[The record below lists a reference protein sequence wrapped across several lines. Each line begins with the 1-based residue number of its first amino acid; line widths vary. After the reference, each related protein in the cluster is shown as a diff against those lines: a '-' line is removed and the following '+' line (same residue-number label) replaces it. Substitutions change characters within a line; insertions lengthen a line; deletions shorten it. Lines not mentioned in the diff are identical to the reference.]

1 MSITALPVTAWA
13 ETPAESAVTGA
24 EIATDHVDENA
35 VDETTDAADQT
46 GQETI
51 ENSEEVEQ
59 VETAPAESEDTG
71 EDEKQAAGTE
81 QRLNYMYIDQPYLET
96 PNTQKV
102 VVSWGDGSEGIE
114 QMTATVQGP
123 VGEEVWTAAQETDD
137 IYLFERA
144 YTEQERGVYSVTE
157 LHVTIAGNVY
167 DYSLADLGIEALFG
181 VDEKYEGIEE
191 LQPGSEEEVS
201 ADIAAYNID
210 ESGNVTE
217 QSSIEEA
224 IVQAEQEIPAMMS
237 DDGVQTQSSNIVVA
251 LDPGHDSTHVGASAN
266 GVREEVLTLKIAQY
280 CKAELEEYAG
290 VSVYMT
296 RTTAGCP
303 HPGGSSAHDIDQR
316 VADAVAA
323 GASVYVSFHLNSS
336 TSSAAKGAEIIIPN
350 TNWKPQVGNDG
361 KKLATLIESELVGL
375 GLEKRKIYSK
385 DTTVNERYEDG
396 SLSDY
401 FTVQISAKEHGIP
414 GIIVEHAFVTNTSDV
429 NNFLNNE
436 AGLKKLG
443 VADATGI
450 AKYFGLSKGQWY
462 KDSTGWWYASGTSYL
477 KNQWAQISGSWYYF
491 DSNGYMETS
500 WQKISGKW
508 SYLGGTDDG
517 IMRIGWQK
525 IGTNWYYFNSS
536 GYMLTGWQKIGTKWY
551 YFGESDDGAMRIGWQ
566 KIGGDRYYFGEA
578 NDGAMKTGWQ
588 KIGESWY
595 YLGSSNGGY
604 LQTGWQKIGGAWYY
618 FSDKENGAMKTGWQK
633 VGSTWYYLGSADG
646 GYMQTGWRKLG
657 TNWYYF
663 GGTDDGAM
671 RTGFAK
677 VGGDWYYFGGTDD
690 GAMKNGWQKVGS
702 TWYYLGSAD
711 GGYMQTGWKKL
722 GTNWYYFGESNDG
735 AMRTGFAKVGGNW
748 YYFGGTDDGAMKNG
762 WQKVGSTWYYL
773 GSADGGYMQT
783 GWKKLG
789 TNWYYFGESN
799 DGAMRTGFAKVG
811 GDWYYFGGTDDG
823 AMKTGWQKIDGIW
836 YFFNDDGMYDSTKK
850 YDEIPGINDDKIN
863 GSAGT
868 NNSNTNSN
876 VVEGTYL
883 IEGDTEVT
891 VDQMV
896 AYFEASKKAYPEDVM
911 RKGGA
916 ATIRDFCQI
925 YYEEAVAEGIKA
937 EVAFVQAMK
946 ETGWLQFTGA
956 VKAEQYN
963 FAGMGAT
970 GNSVSGES
978 FKDVREG
985 VRAQIQ
991 HLKAYGSTK
1000 SLNQTCVD
1008 NRFKYVE
1015 RGSAIY
1021 VEWLSIP
1028 NNPKKKGW
1036 AAAKGY
1042 GVDIVKMI
1050 QKLKK
1055 M

>member
-13 ETPAESAVTGA
+13 ETPAESAVMGA
-24 EIATDHVDENA
+24 ETATDHVDENA
-35 VDETTDAADQT
+35 V
-46 GQETI
+46 
-51 ENSEEVEQ
+51 
-59 VETAPAESEDTG
+59 
-71 EDEKQAAGTE
+71 DEKQAAGTE

-123 VGEEVWTAAQETDD
+123 VGEEVWTAVQESDG

-191 LQPGSEEEVS
+191 LQPVSEEEVS

-296 RTTAGCP
+296 RTTADCP

-316 VADAVAA
+316 VADAAAA

-336 TSSAAKGAEIIIPN
+336 LSSAAKGAEIIIPN

-375 GLEKRKIYSK
+375 GLEERKIYSK
-385 DTTVNERYEDG
+385 NTTVNERYEDG

-462 KDSTGWWYASGTSYL
+462 KDYTGWWYASGTSYL

-491 DSNGYMETS
+491 DFNGYMETG

-517 IMRIGWQK
+517 IMRI
-525 IGTNWYYFNSS
+525 
-536 GYMLTGWQKIGTKWY
+536 GWQKIGTKWY

-633 VGSTWYYLGSADG
+633 VGSTWYYLGSAD
-646 GYMQTGWRKLG
+646 
-657 TNWYYF
+657 
-663 GGTDDGAM
+663 D
-671 RTGFAK
+671 
-677 VGGDWYYFGGTDD
+677 
-690 GAMKNGWQKVGS
+690 
-702 TWYYLGSAD
+702 
-711 GGYMQTGWKKL
+711 
-722 GTNWYYFGESNDG
+722 
-735 AMRTGFAKVGGNW
+735 
-748 YYFGGTDDGAMKNG
+748 
-762 WQKVGSTWYYL
+762 
-773 GSADGGYMQT
+773 GYMQT

-811 GDWYYFGGTDDG
+811 GDWYYFGGADDG
-823 AMKTGWQKIDGIW
+823 AMKTGWQKIDGTW

-946 ETGWLQFTGA
+946 ETGWLQFTGV

>member
-1 MSITALPVTAWA
+1 MKKLLKKCTVLLLTAAMSITALPVTAWA
-13 ETPAESAVTGA
+13 ETPAESAVRGA
-24 EIATDHVDENA
+24 ETATDHVDENA
-35 VDETTDAADQT
+35 V
-46 GQETI
+46 
-51 ENSEEVEQ
+51 
-59 VETAPAESEDTG
+59 
-71 EDEKQAAGTE
+71 DEKQAAGTE

-123 VGEEVWTAAQETDD
+123 VGEEVWTAVQESDG

-191 LQPGSEEEVS
+191 LQPVSEEEVS

-251 LDPGHDSTHVGASAN
+251 LDPGHDSTHAGASAN

-296 RTTAGCP
+296 RTTADCP

-316 VADAVAA
+316 VADAAAA

-336 TSSAAKGAEIIIPN
+336 PSSAAKGAEIIIPN

-361 KKLATLIESELVGL
+361 KKLATLIESELVRL
-375 GLEKRKIYSK
+375 GLEERKIYSK

-414 GIIVEHAFVTNTSDV
+414 GIIVEHAFVTNISDV

-462 KDSTGWWYASGTSYL
+462 KDYTGWWYASGTSYL

-491 DSNGYMETS
+491 DSNGYMETG

-566 KIGGDRYYFGEA
+566 KIGGDRYYFGET
-578 NDGAMKTGWQ
+578 NDGAMKIGWQ
-588 KIGESWY
+588 KIGKSWY

-604 LQTGWQKIGGAWYY
+604 LQTGWQKIGGNWYY

-646 GYMQTGWRKLG
+646 GYMQTGWR
-657 TNWYYF
+657 
-663 GGTDDGAM
+663 
-671 RTGFAK
+671 
-677 VGGDWYYFGGTDD
+677 
-690 GAMKNGWQKVGS
+690 
-702 TWYYLGSAD
+702 
-711 GGYMQTGWKKL
+711 KL

-799 DGAMRTGFAKVG
+799 DGAM
-811 GDWYYFGGTDDG
+811 
-823 AMKTGWQKIDGIW
+823 KTGWQKIDGTW

-946 ETGWLQFTGA
+946 ETGWLQFTGV

-970 GNSVSGES
+970 GNGVSGES

-1036 AAAKGY
+1036 AAANGY

>member
-24 EIATDHVDENA
+24 ETATDHVDENA
-35 VDETTDAADQT
+35 V
-46 GQETI
+46 
-51 ENSEEVEQ
+51 
-59 VETAPAESEDTG
+59 
-71 EDEKQAAGTE
+71 DEKQAAGTE

-123 VGEEVWTAAQETDD
+123 VGEEVWTAVQESDG

-191 LQPGSEEEVS
+191 LQPVSEEEVS

-251 LDPGHDSTHVGASAN
+251 LDPGHDSTHAGASAN

-296 RTTAGCP
+296 RTTADCP

-316 VADAVAA
+316 VADAAAA

-336 TSSAAKGAEIIIPN
+336 LSSAAKGAEIIIPN

-375 GLEKRKIYSK
+375 GLEERKIYSK
-385 DTTVNERYEDG
+385 NTTVNERYEDG

-462 KDSTGWWYASGTSYL
+462 KDSTGWWYAFGTSYL

-578 NDGAMKTGWQ
+578 NDGAMKSGWQ

-604 LQTGWQKIGGAWYY
+604 LQTGWQKIGGNWYY

-633 VGSTWYYLGSADG
+633 VGSTWYYLGSADD
-646 GYMQTGWRKLG
+646 GYMQTGWKKLG

-663 GGTDDGAM
+663 GESNDGAM

-711 GGYMQTGWKKL
+711 GGH
-722 GTNWYYFGESNDG
+722 
-735 AMRTGFAKVGGNW
+735 
-748 YYFGGTDDGAMKNG
+748 
-762 WQKVGSTWYYL
+762 
-773 GSADGGYMQT
+773 MQT

-823 AMKTGWQKIDGIW
+823 AMKTGWQKIDGTW

-946 ETGWLQFTGA
+946 ETGWLQFTGV

-970 GNSVSGES
+970 GNGVSGES

-1036 AAAKGY
+1036 AAANGY

-1050 QKLKK
+1050 QKMKT

>member
-13 ETPAESAVTGA
+13 ETPAESAVMGA
-24 EIATDHVDENA
+24 EKATDYVDENA

-123 VGEEVWTAAQETDD
+123 VGEEVWTAVQESDG

-191 LQPGSEEEVS
+191 LQPVSEEEVS

-224 IVQAEQEIPAMMS
+224 IVQAEQEMPAMMS

-251 LDPGHDSTHVGASAN
+251 LDPGHDSTHAGASAN

-296 RTTAGCP
+296 RTTADCP

-316 VADAVAA
+316 VADAAAA

-336 TSSAAKGAEIIIPN
+336 LSSAAKGAEIIIPN

-375 GLEKRKIYSK
+375 GLEERKIYSK
-385 DTTVNERYEDG
+385 NTTVNERYEDG

-663 GGTDDGAM
+663 GG
-671 RTGFAK
+671 
-677 VGGDWYYFGGTDD
+677 
-690 GAMKNGWQKVGS
+690 S
-702 TWYYLGSAD
+702 
-711 GGYMQTGWKKL
+711 
-722 GTNWYYFGESNDG
+722 
-735 AMRTGFAKVGGNW
+735 
-748 YYFGGTDDGAMKNG
+748 
-762 WQKVGSTWYYL
+762 
-773 GSADGGYMQT
+773 
-783 GWKKLG
+783 
-789 TNWYYFGESN
+789 
-799 DGAMRTGFAKVG
+799 
-811 GDWYYFGGTDDG
+811 DDG
-823 AMKTGWQKIDGIW
+823 AMKTGWQKVGGTWYYFFRACEGDMNSGWQKIDGTW

-925 YYEEAVAEGIKA
+925 YYEESVAEGIKA

-946 ETGWLQFTGA
+946 ETGWLQFTGV

>member
-1 MSITALPVTAWA
+1 MKKVKNLLKKCTVLLLTAAMSITALPVTAWA
-13 ETPAESAVTGA
+13 ETPAESAVMGA
-24 EIATDHVDENA
+24 ETATDHVDENA
-35 VDETTDAADQT
+35 VDEITDEADQ
-46 GQETI
+46 
-51 ENSEEVEQ
+51 
-59 VETAPAESEDTG
+59 
-71 EDEKQAAGTE
+71 AASTE

-137 IYLFERA
+137 IYLLERA
-144 YTEQERGVYSVTE
+144 YTEQEKGVYSVTE

-191 LQPGSEEEVS
+191 LQPVSEEEVS

-296 RTTAGCP
+296 RTTADCP

-316 VADAVAA
+316 VADAAAA

-336 TSSAAKGAEIIIPN
+336 LSSAAKGAEIIIPN

-375 GLEKRKIYSK
+375 GLEERKIYSK
-385 DTTVNERYEDG
+385 NTTVNERYEDG

-462 KDSTGWWYASGTSYL
+462 KDYTGWWYASGTSYL

-491 DSNGYMETS
+491 DFNGYMETG

-633 VGSTWYYLGSADG
+633 VGSTWYYLGSAD
-646 GYMQTGWRKLG
+646 
-657 TNWYYF
+657 
-663 GGTDDGAM
+663 D
-671 RTGFAK
+671 
-677 VGGDWYYFGGTDD
+677 
-690 GAMKNGWQKVGS
+690 
-702 TWYYLGSAD
+702 
-711 GGYMQTGWKKL
+711 GYMQTGWKKL

-735 AMRTGFAKVGGNW
+735 AMRTGF
-748 YYFGGTDDGAMKNG
+748 T
-762 WQKVGSTWYYL
+762 
-773 GSADGGYMQT
+773 
-783 GWKKLG
+783 
-789 TNWYYFGESN
+789 
-799 DGAMRTGFAKVG
+799 KVG
-811 GDWYYFGGTDDG
+811 GDWYYFGGADDG
-823 AMKTGWQKIDGIW
+823 AMKTGWQKIDGTW

-946 ETGWLQFTGA
+946 ETGWLQFTGV

>member
-1 MSITALPVTAWA
+1 
-13 ETPAESAVTGA
+13 
-24 EIATDHVDENA
+24 
-35 VDETTDAADQT
+35 
-46 GQETI
+46 
-51 ENSEEVEQ
+51 
-59 VETAPAESEDTG
+59 
-71 EDEKQAAGTE
+71 
-81 QRLNYMYIDQPYLET
+81 MYIDQPYLET

-123 VGEEVWTAAQETDD
+123 VGEEVWTAVQESDG

-191 LQPGSEEEVS
+191 LQPVSEEEVS

-296 RTTAGCP
+296 RTTADCP

-316 VADAVAA
+316 VADAAAA

-336 TSSAAKGAEIIIPN
+336 LSSAAKGAEIIIPN

-375 GLEKRKIYSK
+375 GLEERKIYSK
-385 DTTVNERYEDG
+385 NTTVNERYEDG

-462 KDSTGWWYASGTSYL
+462 KDYTGWWYASGTSYL

-491 DSNGYMETS
+491 DFNGYMETG

-633 VGSTWYYLGSADG
+633 VGSTWYYLGSAD
-646 GYMQTGWRKLG
+646 
-657 TNWYYF
+657 
-663 GGTDDGAM
+663 D
-671 RTGFAK
+671 
-677 VGGDWYYFGGTDD
+677 
-690 GAMKNGWQKVGS
+690 
-702 TWYYLGSAD
+702 
-711 GGYMQTGWKKL
+711 GYMQTGWKKL
-722 GTNWYYFGESNDG
+722 GTNC
-735 AMRTGFAKVGGNW
+735 
-748 YYFGGTDDGAMKNG
+748 
-762 WQKVGSTWYYL
+762 
-773 GSADGGYMQT
+773 
-783 GWKKLG
+783 
-789 TNWYYFGESN
+789 YYFGESN

-946 ETGWLQFTGA
+946 ETGWLQFTGV

>member
-1 MSITALPVTAWA
+1 MKKVKNLLKKCTVLLLTAAMSITALPVTAWA
-13 ETPAESAVTGA
+13 ETPAESAVMGA
-24 EIATDHVDENA
+24 ETATDHVDENA
-35 VDETTDAADQT
+35 VDEITDEADQ
-46 GQETI
+46 
-51 ENSEEVEQ
+51 
-59 VETAPAESEDTG
+59 
-71 EDEKQAAGTE
+71 AASTE

-144 YTEQERGVYSVTE
+144 YTEQEKGVYSVTE

-191 LQPGSEEEVS
+191 LQPVSEEEVS

-296 RTTAGCP
+296 RTTADCP

-316 VADAVAA
+316 VADAAAA

-336 TSSAAKGAEIIIPN
+336 LSSAAKGAEIIIPN

-375 GLEKRKIYSK
+375 GLEERKIYSK
-385 DTTVNERYEDG
+385 NTTVNERYEDG

-462 KDSTGWWYASGTSYL
+462 KDYTGWWYASGTSYL

-491 DSNGYMETS
+491 DFNGYMETG

-633 VGSTWYYLGSADG
+633 VGSTWYYLGSAD
-646 GYMQTGWRKLG
+646 
-657 TNWYYF
+657 
-663 GGTDDGAM
+663 D
-671 RTGFAK
+671 
-677 VGGDWYYFGGTDD
+677 
-690 GAMKNGWQKVGS
+690 
-702 TWYYLGSAD
+702 
-711 GGYMQTGWKKL
+711 GYMQTGWKKL

-735 AMRTGFAKVGGNW
+735 AMRTGFTKVGGNW
-748 YYFGGTDDGAMKNG
+748 YYFGGA
-762 WQKVGSTWYYL
+762 
-773 GSADGGYMQT
+773 
-783 GWKKLG
+783 
-789 TNWYYFGESN
+789 
-799 DGAMRTGFAKVG
+799 
-811 GDWYYFGGTDDG
+811 DDG
-823 AMKTGWQKIDGIW
+823 AMKTGWQKIDGTW

-946 ETGWLQFTGA
+946 ETGWLQFTGV

>member
-1 MSITALPVTAWA
+1 
-13 ETPAESAVTGA
+13 
-24 EIATDHVDENA
+24 
-35 VDETTDAADQT
+35 
-46 GQETI
+46 
-51 ENSEEVEQ
+51 
-59 VETAPAESEDTG
+59 
-71 EDEKQAAGTE
+71 
-81 QRLNYMYIDQPYLET
+81 
-96 PNTQKV
+96 
-102 VVSWGDGSEGIE
+102 
-114 QMTATVQGP
+114 
-123 VGEEVWTAAQETDD
+123 
-137 IYLFERA
+137 
-144 YTEQERGVYSVTE
+144 
-157 LHVTIAGNVY
+157 
-167 DYSLADLGIEALFG
+167 
-181 VDEKYEGIEE
+181 
-191 LQPGSEEEVS
+191 
-201 ADIAAYNID
+201 
-210 ESGNVTE
+210 
-217 QSSIEEA
+217 
-224 IVQAEQEIPAMMS
+224 
-237 DDGVQTQSSNIVVA
+237 
-251 LDPGHDSTHVGASAN
+251 
-266 GVREEVLTLKIAQY
+266 
-280 CKAELEEYAG
+280 
-290 VSVYMT
+290 MT
-296 RTTAGCP
+296 RTTADCP

-316 VADAVAA
+316 VADAAAA

-336 TSSAAKGAEIIIPN
+336 LSSAAKGAEIIIPN

-375 GLEKRKIYSK
+375 GLEERKIYSK
-385 DTTVNERYEDG
+385 NTTVNERYEDG

-462 KDSTGWWYASGTSYL
+462 KDYTGWWYASGTSYL

-491 DSNGYMETS
+491 DFNGYMETG

-633 VGSTWYYLGSADG
+633 VGSTWYYLGSAD
-646 GYMQTGWRKLG
+646 
-657 TNWYYF
+657 
-663 GGTDDGAM
+663 D
-671 RTGFAK
+671 
-677 VGGDWYYFGGTDD
+677 
-690 GAMKNGWQKVGS
+690 
-702 TWYYLGSAD
+702 
-711 GGYMQTGWKKL
+711 
-722 GTNWYYFGESNDG
+722 
-735 AMRTGFAKVGGNW
+735 
-748 YYFGGTDDGAMKNG
+748 
-762 WQKVGSTWYYL
+762 
-773 GSADGGYMQT
+773 GYMQT

-823 AMKTGWQKIDGIW
+823 AMKNGWQKVGSTWYYLGSADDGYMQTGWKKLGTNWYYFGESNDGAMRTGFTKVGGDWYYFGGADDGAMKTGWQKIDGTW

-946 ETGWLQFTGA
+946 ETGWLQFTGV

-1050 QKLKK
+1050 QKLINLIHYCLEHMERGSIRGKE
-1055 M
+1055 

>member
-1 MSITALPVTAWA
+1 MKKLLKKCTVLLLTAAMSITALPVTAWA
-13 ETPAESAVTGA
+13 ETPEESAVTGA
-24 EIATDHVDENA
+24 ETATDYVDENA
-35 VDETTDAADQT
+35 VDE
-46 GQETI
+46 
-51 ENSEEVEQ
+51 
-59 VETAPAESEDTG
+59 
-71 EDEKQAAGTE
+71 KQAADTE

-123 VGEEVWTAAQETDD
+123 VGEEVWTAVQESDG

-191 LQPGSEEEVS
+191 LQPVSEEEVS

-251 LDPGHDSTHVGASAN
+251 LDPGHDSTHAGASAN

-296 RTTAGCP
+296 RTTADCP

-316 VADAVAA
+316 VADAAAA

-336 TSSAAKGAEIIIPN
+336 LSSAAKGAEIIIPN

-375 GLEKRKIYSK
+375 GLEERKIYSK
-385 DTTVNERYEDG
+385 NTTVNERYEDG

-462 KDSTGWWYASGTSYL
+462 KDYTGWWYASGTSYL

-491 DSNGYMETS
+491 DFNGYMETG

-525 IGTNWYYFNSS
+525 IGTN
-536 GYMLTGWQKIGTKWY
+536 WY

-633 VGSTWYYLGSADG
+633 VGSTWYYLGSADD
-646 GYMQTGWRKLG
+646 GYMQTGWKKLG
-657 TNWYYF
+657 TNCYYF
-663 GGTDDGAM
+663 GESNDGAM

-677 VGGDWYYFGGTDD
+677 VGGAWYYFGGTDD

-711 GGYMQTGWKKL
+711 
-722 GTNWYYFGESNDG
+722 D
-735 AMRTGFAKVGGNW
+735 
-748 YYFGGTDDGAMKNG
+748 
-762 WQKVGSTWYYL
+762 
-773 GSADGGYMQT
+773 GYMQT

-823 AMKTGWQKIDGIW
+823 AMKTGWQKIDGTW

-946 ETGWLQFTGA
+946 ETGWLQFTGV

>member
-1 MSITALPVTAWA
+1 MKKVKNLLKKCTVLLLTAAMSITALPVTAWA
-13 ETPAESAVTGA
+13 ETPAESAVMGA
-24 EIATDHVDENA
+24 ETATDHVDENA
-35 VDETTDAADQT
+35 VDEITDEADQ
-46 GQETI
+46 
-51 ENSEEVEQ
+51 
-59 VETAPAESEDTG
+59 
-71 EDEKQAAGTE
+71 AASTE

-144 YTEQERGVYSVTE
+144 YTEQEKGVYSVTE

-191 LQPGSEEEVS
+191 LQPVSEEEVS

-296 RTTAGCP
+296 RTTADCP

-316 VADAVAA
+316 VADAAAA

-336 TSSAAKGAEIIIPN
+336 LSSAAKGAEIIIPN

-375 GLEKRKIYSK
+375 GLEERKIYSK
-385 DTTVNERYEDG
+385 NTTVNERYEDG

-462 KDSTGWWYASGTSYL
+462 KDYTGWWYASGTSYL

-491 DSNGYMETS
+491 DFNGYME
-500 WQKISGKW
+500 
-508 SYLGGTDDG
+508 
-517 IMRIGWQK
+517 
-525 IGTNWYYFNSS
+525 
-536 GYMLTGWQKIGTKWY
+536 
-551 YFGESDDGAMRIGWQ
+551 
-566 KIGGDRYYFGEA
+566 
-578 NDGAMKTGWQ
+578 TGWQ

-633 VGSTWYYLGSADG
+633 VGSTWYYLGSADD
-646 GYMQTGWRKLG
+646 GYMQTGWKKLG

-663 GGTDDGAM
+663 GESNDGAM
-671 RTGFAK
+671 RIGFAK
-677 VGGDWYYFGGTDD
+677 VGGAWYYFGGTDD

-711 GGYMQTGWKKL
+711 DGYMQTGWKKL

-735 AMRTGFAKVGGNW
+735 AMRTGF
-748 YYFGGTDDGAMKNG
+748 T
-762 WQKVGSTWYYL
+762 
-773 GSADGGYMQT
+773 
-783 GWKKLG
+783 
-789 TNWYYFGESN
+789 
-799 DGAMRTGFAKVG
+799 KVG
-811 GDWYYFGGTDDG
+811 GDWYYFGGADDG
-823 AMKTGWQKIDGIW
+823 AMKTGWQKIDGTW

-946 ETGWLQFTGA
+946 ETGWLQFTGV

>member
-13 ETPAESAVTGA
+13 ETPEESAVTGA
-24 EIATDHVDENA
+24 ETATDYVDENA
-35 VDETTDAADQT
+35 VDE
-46 GQETI
+46 
-51 ENSEEVEQ
+51 
-59 VETAPAESEDTG
+59 
-71 EDEKQAAGTE
+71 KQAADTE

-123 VGEEVWTAAQETDD
+123 VGEEVWTAVQESDG

-191 LQPGSEEEVS
+191 LQPVSEEEVS

-251 LDPGHDSTHVGASAN
+251 LDPGHDSTHAGASAN

-296 RTTAGCP
+296 RTTADCP

-316 VADAVAA
+316 VADAAAA

-336 TSSAAKGAEIIIPN
+336 LSSAAKGAEIIIPN

-375 GLEKRKIYSK
+375 GLEERKIYSK
-385 DTTVNERYEDG
+385 NTTVNERYEDG

-462 KDSTGWWYASGTSYL
+462 KDYTGWWYASGTSYL

-491 DSNGYMETS
+491 DFNGYMETG

-671 RTGFAK
+671 
-677 VGGDWYYFGGTDD
+677 
-690 GAMKNGWQKVGS
+690 KNGWQKVGS

-711 GGYMQTGWKKL
+711 
-722 GTNWYYFGESNDG
+722 D
-735 AMRTGFAKVGGNW
+735 
-748 YYFGGTDDGAMKNG
+748 
-762 WQKVGSTWYYL
+762 
-773 GSADGGYMQT
+773 GYMQT

-823 AMKTGWQKIDGIW
+823 AMKTGWQKIDGTW

-946 ETGWLQFTGA
+946 ETGWLQFTGV

>member
-13 ETPAESAVTGA
+13 ETPEESAVTGA
-24 EIATDHVDENA
+24 ETATDYVDENA
-35 VDETTDAADQT
+35 VDE
-46 GQETI
+46 
-51 ENSEEVEQ
+51 
-59 VETAPAESEDTG
+59 
-71 EDEKQAAGTE
+71 KQAADTE

-123 VGEEVWTAAQETDD
+123 VGEEVWTAVQESDG

-191 LQPGSEEEVS
+191 LQPVSEEEVS

-296 RTTAGCP
+296 RTTADCP

-316 VADAVAA
+316 VADAAAA

-336 TSSAAKGAEIIIPN
+336 LSSAAKGAEIIIPN

-375 GLEKRKIYSK
+375 GLEERKIYSK
-385 DTTVNERYEDG
+385 NTTVNERYEDG

-462 KDSTGWWYASGTSYL
+462 KDYTGWWYASGTSYL
-477 KNQWAQISGSWYYF
+477 KNQWAQIGGSWYYF
-491 DSNGYMETS
+491 DFNGYMETG

-671 RTGFAK
+671 
-677 VGGDWYYFGGTDD
+677 
-690 GAMKNGWQKVGS
+690 KNGWQKVGS

-711 GGYMQTGWKKL
+711 DGYMQTGWKKL

-735 AMRTGFAKVGGNW
+735 AMRTGF
-748 YYFGGTDDGAMKNG
+748 T
-762 WQKVGSTWYYL
+762 
-773 GSADGGYMQT
+773 
-783 GWKKLG
+783 
-789 TNWYYFGESN
+789 
-799 DGAMRTGFAKVG
+799 KVG
-811 GDWYYFGGTDDG
+811 GDWYYFGGADDG
-823 AMKTGWQKIDGIW
+823 AMKTGWQKIDGTW

-946 ETGWLQFTGA
+946 ETGWLQFTGV

>member
-1 MSITALPVTAWA
+1 MKKVKNLLKKCTVLLLTAAMSITALPVTAWA
-13 ETPAESAVTGA
+13 ETPAESAVMGA
-24 EIATDHVDENA
+24 ETATDHVDENA
-35 VDETTDAADQT
+35 VDEITDEADQ
-46 GQETI
+46 
-51 ENSEEVEQ
+51 
-59 VETAPAESEDTG
+59 
-71 EDEKQAAGTE
+71 AASTE

-144 YTEQERGVYSVTE
+144 YTEQEKGVYSVTE

-191 LQPGSEEEVS
+191 LQPVSEEEVS

-296 RTTAGCP
+296 RTTADCP

-316 VADAVAA
+316 VADAAAA

-336 TSSAAKGAEIIIPN
+336 LSSAAKGAEIIIPN

-375 GLEKRKIYSK
+375 GLEERKIYSK
-385 DTTVNERYEDG
+385 NTTVNERYEDG

-462 KDSTGWWYASGTSYL
+462 KDYTGWWYASGTSYL

-491 DSNGYMETS
+491 DFNGYMETG

-633 VGSTWYYLGSADG
+633 VGSTWYYLGSADD
-646 GYMQTGWRKLG
+646 GYMQTGWKKLG

-663 GGTDDGAM
+663 GESNDGAM
-671 RTGFAK
+671 RIGFAK
-677 VGGDWYYFGGTDD
+677 VGGAWYYFGGTDD

-711 GGYMQTGWKKL
+711 DGHMQTGWKKL

-735 AMRTGFAKVGGNW
+735 AMRTGF
-748 YYFGGTDDGAMKNG
+748 T
-762 WQKVGSTWYYL
+762 
-773 GSADGGYMQT
+773 
-783 GWKKLG
+783 
-789 TNWYYFGESN
+789 
-799 DGAMRTGFAKVG
+799 KVG
-811 GDWYYFGGTDDG
+811 GDWYYFGGADDG
-823 AMKTGWQKIDGIW
+823 AMKTGWQKIDGTW

-946 ETGWLQFTGA
+946 ETGWLQFTGV

>member
-24 EIATDHVDENA
+24 ETATDHVDENA
-35 VDETTDAADQT
+35 V
-46 GQETI
+46 
-51 ENSEEVEQ
+51 
-59 VETAPAESEDTG
+59 
-71 EDEKQAAGTE
+71 DEKQAAGTE

-102 VVSWGDGSEGIE
+102 VASWGDGSEGIE

-157 LHVTIAGNVY
+157 LHVAIAGNVY

-191 LQPGSEEEVS
+191 LQPVSEEEVS

-251 LDPGHDSTHVGASAN
+251 LDPGHDSTHAGASAN

-296 RTTAGCP
+296 RTTADCP

-316 VADAVAA
+316 VADAAAA

-336 TSSAAKGAEIIIPN
+336 LSSAAKGAEIIIPN

-375 GLEKRKIYSK
+375 GLEERKIYSK

-462 KDSTGWWYASGTSYL
+462 KDYTGWWYASGTSYL

-491 DSNGYMETS
+491 DFNGYMETG

-633 VGSTWYYLGSADG
+633 VGSTWYYLGSAD
-646 GYMQTGWRKLG
+646 
-657 TNWYYF
+657 
-663 GGTDDGAM
+663 D
-671 RTGFAK
+671 
-677 VGGDWYYFGGTDD
+677 
-690 GAMKNGWQKVGS
+690 
-702 TWYYLGSAD
+702 
-711 GGYMQTGWKKL
+711 
-722 GTNWYYFGESNDG
+722 
-735 AMRTGFAKVGGNW
+735 
-748 YYFGGTDDGAMKNG
+748 
-762 WQKVGSTWYYL
+762 
-773 GSADGGYMQT
+773 GYMQT

-823 AMKTGWQKIDGIW
+823 AMKTGWQKIDGTW

-946 ETGWLQFTGA
+946 ETGWLQFTGV

>member
-13 ETPAESAVTGA
+13 ETPAESAVMGA
-24 EIATDHVDENA
+24 ETATDHVDENA
-35 VDETTDAADQT
+35 V
-46 GQETI
+46 
-51 ENSEEVEQ
+51 
-59 VETAPAESEDTG
+59 
-71 EDEKQAAGTE
+71 DEKQAAGTE

-157 LHVTIAGNVY
+157 LHVAIAGNVY

-191 LQPGSEEEVS
+191 LQPVSEEEVS

-251 LDPGHDSTHVGASAN
+251 LDPGHDSTHAGASAN

-296 RTTAGCP
+296 RTTADCP

-316 VADAVAA
+316 VADAAAA

-336 TSSAAKGAEIIIPN
+336 LSSAAKGAEIIIPN

-375 GLEKRKIYSK
+375 GLEERKIYSK
-385 DTTVNERYEDG
+385 NTTVNERYEDG

-462 KDSTGWWYASGTSYL
+462 KDYTGWWYASGTSYL

-491 DSNGYMETS
+491 DFNGYMETG

-633 VGSTWYYLGSADG
+633 VGSTWYYLGSADD
-646 GYMQTGWRKLG
+646 GYMQTGWKKLG
-657 TNWYYF
+657 TNCYYF
-663 GGTDDGAM
+663 GESNDGAM

-677 VGGDWYYFGGTDD
+677 VGGAWYYFGGTDD

-711 GGYMQTGWKKL
+711 DGYMQTGWKKL

-735 AMRTGFAKVGGNW
+735 AMRTGFAKV
-748 YYFGGTDDGAMKNG
+748 D
-762 WQKVGSTWYYL
+762 
-773 GSADGGYMQT
+773 
-783 GWKKLG
+783 
-789 TNWYYFGESN
+789 
-799 DGAMRTGFAKVG
+799 

-823 AMKTGWQKIDGIW
+823 AMKTGWQKIDGTW

-946 ETGWLQFTGA
+946 ETGWLQFTGV

>member
-13 ETPAESAVTGA
+13 ETPAESAVMGA
-24 EIATDHVDENA
+24 ETATDHVDENA
-35 VDETTDAADQT
+35 V
-46 GQETI
+46 
-51 ENSEEVEQ
+51 
-59 VETAPAESEDTG
+59 
-71 EDEKQAAGTE
+71 DEKQAAGTE

-123 VGEEVWTAAQETDD
+123 VGEEVWTAVQESDG

-191 LQPGSEEEVS
+191 LQPVSEEEVS

-296 RTTAGCP
+296 RTTADCP

-316 VADAVAA
+316 VADAAAA

-336 TSSAAKGAEIIIPN
+336 LSSAAKGAEIIIPN

-375 GLEKRKIYSK
+375 GLEERKIYSK
-385 DTTVNERYEDG
+385 NTTVNERYEDG

-462 KDSTGWWYASGTSYL
+462 KDYTGWWYASGTSYL

-491 DSNGYMETS
+491 DFNGYMETG

-633 VGSTWYYLGSADG
+633 VGSTWYYLGSAD
-646 GYMQTGWRKLG
+646 
-657 TNWYYF
+657 
-663 GGTDDGAM
+663 D
-671 RTGFAK
+671 
-677 VGGDWYYFGGTDD
+677 
-690 GAMKNGWQKVGS
+690 
-702 TWYYLGSAD
+702 
-711 GGYMQTGWKKL
+711 
-722 GTNWYYFGESNDG
+722 
-735 AMRTGFAKVGGNW
+735 
-748 YYFGGTDDGAMKNG
+748 
-762 WQKVGSTWYYL
+762 
-773 GSADGGYMQT
+773 GYMQT

-823 AMKTGWQKIDGIW
+823 AMKTGWQKIDGTW

-946 ETGWLQFTGA
+946 ETGWLQFTGV

-970 GNSVSGES
+970 GNGVSGES

>member
-1 MSITALPVTAWA
+1 MKKVKNLLKKCTVLLLTAAMSITALPVTAWA
-13 ETPAESAVTGA
+13 ETPAESAVMGA
-24 EIATDHVDENA
+24 ETATDHVDENA
-35 VDETTDAADQT
+35 VDEITDEADQ
-46 GQETI
+46 
-51 ENSEEVEQ
+51 
-59 VETAPAESEDTG
+59 
-71 EDEKQAAGTE
+71 AASTE

-144 YTEQERGVYSVTE
+144 YTEQEKGVYSVTE

-191 LQPGSEEEVS
+191 LQPVSEEEVS

-296 RTTAGCP
+296 RTTADCP

-316 VADAVAA
+316 VADAAAA

-336 TSSAAKGAEIIIPN
+336 LSSAAKGAEIIIPN

-375 GLEKRKIYSK
+375 GLEERKIYSK
-385 DTTVNERYEDG
+385 NTTVNERYEDG

-462 KDSTGWWYASGTSYL
+462 KDYTGWWYASGTSYL

-491 DSNGYMETS
+491 DFNGYMETG

-604 LQTGWQKIGGAWYY
+604 LQTGWQKI
-618 FSDKENGAMKTGWQK
+618 
-633 VGSTWYYLGSADG
+633 DG
-646 GYMQTGWRKLG
+646 T
-657 TNWYYF
+657 
-663 GGTDDGAM
+663 
-671 RTGFAK
+671 
-677 VGGDWYYFGGTDD
+677 
-690 GAMKNGWQKVGS
+690 
-702 TWYYLGSAD
+702 
-711 GGYMQTGWKKL
+711 
-722 GTNWYYFGESNDG
+722 
-735 AMRTGFAKVGGNW
+735 
-748 YYFGGTDDGAMKNG
+748 
-762 WQKVGSTWYYL
+762 
-773 GSADGGYMQT
+773 
-783 GWKKLG
+783 
-789 TNWYYFGESN
+789 
-799 DGAMRTGFAKVG
+799 
-811 GDWYYFGGTDDG
+811 
-823 AMKTGWQKIDGIW
+823 W

-946 ETGWLQFTGA
+946 ETGWLQFTGV

>member
-1 MSITALPVTAWA
+1 
-13 ETPAESAVTGA
+13 
-24 EIATDHVDENA
+24 
-35 VDETTDAADQT
+35 
-46 GQETI
+46 
-51 ENSEEVEQ
+51 
-59 VETAPAESEDTG
+59 
-71 EDEKQAAGTE
+71 
-81 QRLNYMYIDQPYLET
+81 
-96 PNTQKV
+96 
-102 VVSWGDGSEGIE
+102 
-114 QMTATVQGP
+114 
-123 VGEEVWTAAQETDD
+123 
-137 IYLFERA
+137 
-144 YTEQERGVYSVTE
+144 
-157 LHVTIAGNVY
+157 
-167 DYSLADLGIEALFG
+167 
-181 VDEKYEGIEE
+181 
-191 LQPGSEEEVS
+191 
-201 ADIAAYNID
+201 
-210 ESGNVTE
+210 
-217 QSSIEEA
+217 
-224 IVQAEQEIPAMMS
+224 
-237 DDGVQTQSSNIVVA
+237 
-251 LDPGHDSTHVGASAN
+251 
-266 GVREEVLTLKIAQY
+266 
-280 CKAELEEYAG
+280 
-290 VSVYMT
+290 
-296 RTTAGCP
+296 
-303 HPGGSSAHDIDQR
+303 
-316 VADAVAA
+316 
-323 GASVYVSFHLNSS
+323 
-336 TSSAAKGAEIIIPN
+336 
-350 TNWKPQVGNDG
+350 
-361 KKLATLIESELVGL
+361 
-375 GLEKRKIYSK
+375 
-385 DTTVNERYEDG
+385 
-396 SLSDY
+396 
-401 FTVQISAKEHGIP
+401 
-414 GIIVEHAFVTNTSDV
+414 
-429 NNFLNNE
+429 
-436 AGLKKLG
+436 
-443 VADATGI
+443 
-450 AKYFGLSKGQWY
+450 
-462 KDSTGWWYASGTSYL
+462 
-477 KNQWAQISGSWYYF
+477 
-491 DSNGYMETS
+491 METS

-578 NDGAMKTGWQ
+578 NDGAMKSGWQ

-633 VGSTWYYLGSADG
+633 VGSTWYYLGSAD
-646 GYMQTGWRKLG
+646 
-657 TNWYYF
+657 
-663 GGTDDGAM
+663 D
-671 RTGFAK
+671 
-677 VGGDWYYFGGTDD
+677 
-690 GAMKNGWQKVGS
+690 
-702 TWYYLGSAD
+702 
-711 GGYMQTGWKKL
+711 GYMQTGWKKL

-735 AMRTGFAKVGGNW
+735 AMRTGFAKVGGN
-748 YYFGGTDDGAMKNG
+748 Y
-762 WQKVGSTWYYL
+762 
-773 GSADGGYMQT
+773 
-783 GWKKLG
+783 
-789 TNWYYFGESN
+789 
-799 DGAMRTGFAKVG
+799 
-811 GDWYYFGGTDDG
+811 YYFGGTDDG
-823 AMKTGWQKIDGIW
+823 AMKTGWQKIDGTW

-946 ETGWLQFTGA
+946 ETGWLQFTGV

-970 GNSVSGES
+970 GNGVSGES

-1036 AAAKGY
+1036 AAANGY

-1050 QKLKK
+1050 QKMKT

>member
-24 EIATDHVDENA
+24 ETATDHVDENA
-35 VDETTDAADQT
+35 V
-46 GQETI
+46 
-51 ENSEEVEQ
+51 
-59 VETAPAESEDTG
+59 
-71 EDEKQAAGTE
+71 DEKQAAGTE

-123 VGEEVWTAAQETDD
+123 VGEEVWTAVQESDG

-191 LQPGSEEEVS
+191 LQPVSEEEVS

-296 RTTAGCP
+296 RTTADCP

-316 VADAVAA
+316 VADAAAA

-336 TSSAAKGAEIIIPN
+336 LSSAAKGAEIIIPN

-375 GLEKRKIYSK
+375 GLEERKIYSK
-385 DTTVNERYEDG
+385 NTTVNERYEDG

-462 KDSTGWWYASGTSYL
+462 KDYTGWWYASGTSYL

-491 DSNGYMETS
+491 DFNGYMETG

-633 VGSTWYYLGSADG
+633 VGSTWYYLGSAD
-646 GYMQTGWRKLG
+646 
-657 TNWYYF
+657 
-663 GGTDDGAM
+663 D
-671 RTGFAK
+671 
-677 VGGDWYYFGGTDD
+677 
-690 GAMKNGWQKVGS
+690 
-702 TWYYLGSAD
+702 
-711 GGYMQTGWKKL
+711 GYMQTGWKKL

-735 AMRTGFAKVGGNW
+735 AMRTGFAKVGGAW

-773 GSADGGYMQT
+773 GSADDGYMQT

-811 GDWYYFGGTDDG
+811 GDWYYFGGADDG
-823 AMKTGWQKIDGIW
+823 AMKTGWQKIDGTW

-946 ETGWLQFTGA
+946 ETGWLQFTGV

>member
-13 ETPAESAVTGA
+13 ETPAESAVMGA
-24 EIATDHVDENA
+24 EKATDYVDENA
-35 VDETTDAADQT
+35 V
-46 GQETI
+46 
-51 ENSEEVEQ
+51 
-59 VETAPAESEDTG
+59 
-71 EDEKQAAGTE
+71 DEKQAAGTE

-123 VGEEVWTAAQETDD
+123 VGEEVWTAVQESDG

-191 LQPGSEEEVS
+191 LQPVSEEEVS

-296 RTTAGCP
+296 RTTADCP

-316 VADAVAA
+316 VADAAAA

-336 TSSAAKGAEIIIPN
+336 LSSAAKGAEIIIPN

-375 GLEKRKIYSK
+375 GLEERKIYSK
-385 DTTVNERYEDG
+385 NTTVNERYEDG

-671 RTGFAK
+671 
-677 VGGDWYYFGGTDD
+677 
-690 GAMKNGWQKVGS
+690 
-702 TWYYLGSAD
+702 
-711 GGYMQTGWKKL
+711 
-722 GTNWYYFGESNDG
+722 
-735 AMRTGFAKVGGNW
+735 
-748 YYFGGTDDGAMKNG
+748 
-762 WQKVGSTWYYL
+762 
-773 GSADGGYMQT
+773 
-783 GWKKLG
+783 
-789 TNWYYFGESN
+789 
-799 DGAMRTGFAKVG
+799 
-811 GDWYYFGGTDDG
+811 
-823 AMKTGWQKIDGIW
+823 KTGWQKIDGTW

-946 ETGWLQFTGA
+946 ETGWLQFTGV

-1036 AAAKGY
+1036 AAANGY

>member
-13 ETPAESAVTGA
+13 ETPEESAVMGA
-24 EIATDHVDENA
+24 ETATDHVDENA
-35 VDETTDAADQT
+35 VDEITDEADQ
-46 GQETI
+46 
-51 ENSEEVEQ
+51 
-59 VETAPAESEDTG
+59 
-71 EDEKQAAGTE
+71 AASTE

-144 YTEQERGVYSVTE
+144 YTEQEKGVYSVTE

-191 LQPGSEEEVS
+191 LQPVSEEEVS

-237 DDGVQTQSSNIVVA
+237 DDGVQAQSSNIVVA
-251 LDPGHDSTHVGASAN
+251 LDPGHDSTHAGASAN

-296 RTTAGCP
+296 RTTADCP

-316 VADAVAA
+316 VADAAAA

-336 TSSAAKGAEIIIPN
+336 LSSAAKGAEIIIPN

-375 GLEKRKIYSK
+375 GLEERKIYSK
-385 DTTVNERYEDG
+385 NTTVNERYEDG

-462 KDSTGWWYASGTSYL
+462 VNSQGWWYANGSSYVR
-477 KNQWAQISGSWYYF
+477 NQWAKIGGNWYYF
-491 DSNGYMETS
+491 DS
-500 WQKISGKW
+500 
-508 SYLGGTDDG
+508 D
-517 IMRIGWQK
+517 
-525 IGTNWYYFNSS
+525 
-536 GYMLTGWQKIGTKWY
+536 GYMLTGWQKIGNYWYYLGGSGDGAMRTGWKKLGGAWYYLGGSNDGTMKTGWYKNGTSWYYFGGSNDGSMKAGWYKIGTKWY
-551 YFGESDDGAMRIGWQ
+551 YFGGLDDGAM
-566 KIGGDRYYFGEA
+566 
-578 NDGAMKTGWQ
+578 
-588 KIGESWY
+588 
-595 YLGSSNGGY
+595 
-604 LQTGWQKIGGAWYY
+604 QTGWQKLGGAWYY
-618 FSDKENGAMKTGWQK
+618 FRGSNDGSMEVGWC
-633 VGSTWYYLGSADG
+633 
-646 GYMQTGWRKLG
+646 KLG
-657 TNWYYF
+657 GAWYYF
-663 GGTDDGAM
+663 GGNDDGSMKAGWYKIGTKWYYFGGLDDGAM
-671 RTGFAK
+671 RTGWKKLGGAWYHFRENDGSME
-677 VGGDWYYFGGTDD
+677 VGWCKLGGARYYFGGNDD
-690 GAMKNGWQKVGS
+690 GSMKAGWYKI
-702 TWYYLGSAD
+702 
-711 GGYMQTGWKKL
+711 
-722 GTNWYYFGESNDG
+722 GTNWYYFGENNDG
-735 AMRTGFAKVGGNW
+735 V
-748 YYFGGTDDGAMKNG
+748 MK
-762 WQKVGSTWYYL
+762 
-773 GSADGGYMQT
+773 T
-783 GWKKLG
+783 GWRKIG
-789 TNWYYFGESN
+789 TNWYYFGENN
-799 DGAMRTGFAKVG
+799 DGVMKTGWCKIG
-811 GDWYYFGGTDDG
+811 ESLYYFGENNDG
-823 AMKTGWQKIDGIW
+823 VMKTGWQKINGTW
-836 YFFNDDGMYDSTKK
+836 YFFDNDGVYDPTKI
-850 YDEIPGINDDKIN
+850 YVETPSVNDDKIN
-863 GSAGT
+863 GDAGSDNSNNSNMNGNVGSNDT
-868 NNSNTNSN
+868 NNSNKDS
-876 VVEGTYL
+876 VVDGTYL
-883 IEGDTEVT
+883 IEGNTEVT
-891 VDQMV
+891 VDQMI
-896 AYFEASKKAYPEDVM
+896 AYFKASKKTYPEDVM
-911 RKGGA
+911 GKGGA

-925 YYEEAVAEGIKA
+925 YYEEAAAEGIKA

-946 ETGWLQFTGA
+946 ETGWLQFTGV
-956 VKAEQYN
+956 VKADQYN

-970 GNSVSGES
+970 GNGVSGES

-1000 SLNQTCVD
+1000 SLNQTCID

-1036 AAAKGY
+1036 AAANGY

-1050 QKLKK
+1050 QKMKTMK
-1055 M
+1055 DEME

>member
-1 MSITALPVTAWA
+1 MKKVRKLLKKCTVLLLTAAMSITALPVTAWA
-13 ETPAESAVTGA
+13 ETPAESAVMGA
-24 EIATDHVDENA
+24 ETATDHVDENA
-35 VDETTDAADQT
+35 V
-46 GQETI
+46 
-51 ENSEEVEQ
+51 
-59 VETAPAESEDTG
+59 
-71 EDEKQAAGTE
+71 DEKQAAGTE

-157 LHVTIAGNVY
+157 LHVAIAGNVY

-191 LQPGSEEEVS
+191 LQPVSEEEVS

-251 LDPGHDSTHVGASAN
+251 LDPGHDSTHAGASAN

-296 RTTAGCP
+296 RTTADCP

-316 VADAVAA
+316 VADAAAA

-336 TSSAAKGAEIIIPN
+336 LSSAAKGAEIIIPN

-375 GLEKRKIYSK
+375 GLEERKIYSK
-385 DTTVNERYEDG
+385 NTTVNERYEDG

-462 KDSTGWWYASGTSYL
+462 VNSQGWWYANGSSYVR
-477 KNQWAQISGSWYYF
+477 NQWAQIGGNWYYF
-491 DSNGYMETS
+491 DS
-500 WQKISGKW
+500 
-508 SYLGGTDDG
+508 D
-517 IMRIGWQK
+517 
-525 IGTNWYYFNSS
+525 
-536 GYMLTGWQKIGTKWY
+536 GYMLTGWQKIGNYWYYLGGSGDGAMRTGWKKLGGAWYYFGGSNDGTMKTGWYKIGTSWYYFGGFNDGSMKAGWYKIGTKWY
-551 YFGESDDGAMRIGWQ
+551 YFGGFDDGA
-566 KIGGDRYYFGEA
+566 
-578 NDGAMKTGWQ
+578 
-588 KIGESWY
+588 
-595 YLGSSNGGY
+595 
-604 LQTGWQKIGGAWYY
+604 
-618 FSDKENGAMKTGWQK
+618 
-633 VGSTWYYLGSADG
+633 
-646 GYMQTGWRKLG
+646 
-657 TNWYYF
+657 
-663 GGTDDGAM
+663 
-671 RTGFAK
+671 
-677 VGGDWYYFGGTDD
+677 
-690 GAMKNGWQKVGS
+690 
-702 TWYYLGSAD
+702 
-711 GGYMQTGWKKL
+711 MQTGWKKL
-722 GTNWYYFGESNDG
+722 GGAWYYFRGSNDGSMEVGWCKLGGAWYYFGGNDDGSMKAGWYKIGTKWYYFGGLDDG
-735 AMRTGFAKVGGNW
+735 AMRTGWKKLGGAW
-748 YYFGGTDDGAMKNG
+748 YYFGGSNDGIMKTG
-762 WQKVGSTWYYL
+762 WYKIGTSWYYFG
-773 GSADGGYMQT
+773 GSNDGSMKA
-783 GWKKLG
+783 GWYKIG
-789 TNWYYFGESN
+789 TNWYYFGENN
-799 DGAMRTGFAKVG
+799 DGV
-811 GDWYYFGGTDDG
+811 
-823 AMKTGWQKIDGIW
+823 MKTGWQKINGIW
-836 YFFNDDGMYDSTKK
+836 YFFDNDGVYDPTKI
-850 YDEIPGINDDKIN
+850 YVETPSVNDDKIN
-863 GSAGT
+863 GDAGSDNSNNSNMNGNVGSNDT
-868 NNSNTNSN
+868 NNSNKDS

-883 IEGDTEVT
+883 IEGNTEVT
-891 VDQMV
+891 VDQMI
-896 AYFEASKKAYPEDVM
+896 AYFKASKKTYPEDVM
-911 RKGGA
+911 GKGGA

-946 ETGWLQFTGA
+946 ETGWLQFTGV

-970 GNSVSGES
+970 GNGVSGES

-1036 AAAKGY
+1036 AAANGY

-1050 QKLKK
+1050 QKMKT

>member
-13 ETPAESAVTGA
+13 ETPAESAVMGA
-24 EIATDHVDENA
+24 ETATDHVDENA
-35 VDETTDAADQT
+35 V
-46 GQETI
+46 
-51 ENSEEVEQ
+51 
-59 VETAPAESEDTG
+59 
-71 EDEKQAAGTE
+71 DEKQAAGTE

-123 VGEEVWTAAQETDD
+123 VGEEVWTAVQESDG

-191 LQPGSEEEVS
+191 LQPVSEEEVS

-296 RTTAGCP
+296 RTTADCP

-316 VADAVAA
+316 VADAAAA

-336 TSSAAKGAEIIIPN
+336 LSSAAKGAEIIIPN

-375 GLEKRKIYSK
+375 GLEERKIYSK
-385 DTTVNERYEDG
+385 NTTVNERYEDG

-462 KDSTGWWYASGTSYL
+462 KDYTGWWYASGTSYL

-491 DSNGYMETS
+491 DFNGYMETG

-633 VGSTWYYLGSADG
+633 VGSTWYYLGSADDGYMQTGWKKLGTNWYYFGESNDGAMRTGFAKVGGAWYYFGGTDDGAMKTGWQKVGSTWYYLGSADG

-711 GGYMQTGWKKL
+711 DGYMQTGWKKL

-735 AMRTGFAKVGGNW
+735 AMRTGF
-748 YYFGGTDDGAMKNG
+748 T
-762 WQKVGSTWYYL
+762 
-773 GSADGGYMQT
+773 
-783 GWKKLG
+783 
-789 TNWYYFGESN
+789 
-799 DGAMRTGFAKVG
+799 KVG

-823 AMKTGWQKIDGIW
+823 AMKTGWQKIDGTW

-946 ETGWLQFTGA
+946 ETGWLQFTGV

-970 GNSVSGES
+970 GNGVSGES

-1036 AAAKGY
+1036 AAANGY

>member
-13 ETPAESAVTGA
+13 ETPAESAVMGA
-24 EIATDHVDENA
+24 ETATDHVDENA
-35 VDETTDAADQT
+35 V
-46 GQETI
+46 
-51 ENSEEVEQ
+51 
-59 VETAPAESEDTG
+59 
-71 EDEKQAAGTE
+71 DEKQAAGTE

-157 LHVTIAGNVY
+157 LHVAIAGNVY

-191 LQPGSEEEVS
+191 LQPVSEEEVS

-296 RTTAGCP
+296 RTTADCP

-316 VADAVAA
+316 VADAAAA

-336 TSSAAKGAEIIIPN
+336 LSSAAKGAEIIIPN

-375 GLEKRKIYSK
+375 GLEERKIYSK
-385 DTTVNERYEDG
+385 NTTVNERYEDG

-462 KDSTGWWYASGTSYL
+462 KDYTGWWYASGTSYL

-491 DSNGYMETS
+491 DFNGYMETG

-633 VGSTWYYLGSADG
+633 VGSTWYYLESAD
-646 GYMQTGWRKLG
+646 
-657 TNWYYF
+657 
-663 GGTDDGAM
+663 D
-671 RTGFAK
+671 
-677 VGGDWYYFGGTDD
+677 
-690 GAMKNGWQKVGS
+690 
-702 TWYYLGSAD
+702 
-711 GGYMQTGWKKL
+711 GYMQTGWKKL

-735 AMRTGFAKVGGNW
+735 AMRTGFAKVGGAW

-773 GSADGGYMQT
+773 GSADDGYMQT

-799 DGAMRTGFAKVG
+799 DGAMRTGFTKVG
-811 GDWYYFGGTDDG
+811 GDWYYFGGADDG
-823 AMKTGWQKIDGIW
+823 AMKTGWQKIDGTW

-946 ETGWLQFTGA
+946 ETGWLQFTGV

>member
-24 EIATDHVDENA
+24 ETATDHVDENA
-35 VDETTDAADQT
+35 V
-46 GQETI
+46 
-51 ENSEEVEQ
+51 
-59 VETAPAESEDTG
+59 
-71 EDEKQAAGTE
+71 DEKQAAGTE

-191 LQPGSEEEVS
+191 LQPVSEEEVS

-251 LDPGHDSTHVGASAN
+251 LDPGHDSTHAGASAN

-280 CKAELEEYAG
+280 CKEELEEYAG

-296 RTTAGCP
+296 RTTADCP

-316 VADAVAA
+316 VADAAAA

-336 TSSAAKGAEIIIPN
+336 PSSAAKGAEIIIPN

-375 GLEKRKIYSK
+375 GLEERKIYSK
-385 DTTVNERYEDG
+385 DTTVDERYEDG

-462 KDSTGWWYASGTSYL
+462 KDYTGWWYASGTSYL

-491 DSNGYMETS
+491 DSNGYMETG

-588 KIGESWY
+588 KIGKSWY

-604 LQTGWQKIGGAWYY
+604 LQTGWQKIGGNWYY

-663 GGTDDGAM
+663 G
-671 RTGFAK
+671 
-677 VGGDWYYFGGTDD
+677 
-690 GAMKNGWQKVGS
+690 
-702 TWYYLGSAD
+702 
-711 GGYMQTGWKKL
+711 
-722 GTNWYYFGESNDG
+722 ESNDG

-748 YYFGGTDDGAMKNG
+748 YYFGGTDDGAMK
-762 WQKVGSTWYYL
+762 
-773 GSADGGYMQT
+773 
-783 GWKKLG
+783 
-789 TNWYYFGESN
+789 
-799 DGAMRTGFAKVG
+799 
-811 GDWYYFGGTDDG
+811 
-823 AMKTGWQKIDGIW
+823 TGWQKIDGTW

-896 AYFEASKKAYPEDVM
+896 AYFEASKEAYPEDVM

-925 YYEEAVAEGIKA
+925 YYEESVAEGIKA

-946 ETGWLQFTGA
+946 ETGWLQFTGV

-970 GNSVSGES
+970 GNGVSGES

>member
-13 ETPAESAVTGA
+13 ETPAESAVMGA
-24 EIATDHVDENA
+24 ETATDHVDENA
-35 VDETTDAADQT
+35 V
-46 GQETI
+46 
-51 ENSEEVEQ
+51 
-59 VETAPAESEDTG
+59 
-71 EDEKQAAGTE
+71 DEKQAAGTE

-123 VGEEVWTAAQETDD
+123 VGEEVWTAVQESDG

-191 LQPGSEEEVS
+191 LQPVSEEEVS

-296 RTTAGCP
+296 RTTADCP

-316 VADAVAA
+316 VADAAAA

-336 TSSAAKGAEIIIPN
+336 LSSAAKGAEIIIPN

-375 GLEKRKIYSK
+375 GLEERKIYSK
-385 DTTVNERYEDG
+385 NTTVNERYEDG

-462 KDSTGWWYASGTSYL
+462 KDYTGWWYASGTSYL

-491 DSNGYMETS
+491 DFNGYMETG

-633 VGSTWYYLGSADG
+633 VGSTWYYLGSADD
-646 GYMQTGWRKLG
+646 GYMQTGWKKLG

-663 GGTDDGAM
+663 GESNDGAM

-711 GGYMQTGWKKL
+711 DGYMQTGWKKL

-735 AMRTGFAKVGGNW
+735 AMRTGFAKVGGDW

-773 GSADGGYMQT
+773 GSADDGYMQT

-925 YYEEAVAEGIKA
+925 YYEESVAEGIKA

-946 ETGWLQFTGA
+946 ETGWLQFTGV

-970 GNSVSGES
+970 GNGVSGES

-1036 AAAKGY
+1036 AAANGY

>member
-1 MSITALPVTAWA
+1 MKKLLKKCTVLLLTAAMSITALPVTAWA
-13 ETPAESAVTGA
+13 ETPAESAVMGA
-24 EIATDHVDENA
+24 ETATDHVDENA
-35 VDETTDAADQT
+35 V
-46 GQETI
+46 
-51 ENSEEVEQ
+51 
-59 VETAPAESEDTG
+59 
-71 EDEKQAAGTE
+71 DEKQAAGTE

-157 LHVTIAGNVY
+157 LHVAIAGNVY

-191 LQPGSEEEVS
+191 LQPVSEEEVS

-251 LDPGHDSTHVGASAN
+251 LDPGHDSTHAGASAN

-296 RTTAGCP
+296 RTTADCP

-316 VADAVAA
+316 VADAAAA

-336 TSSAAKGAEIIIPN
+336 LSSAAKGAEIIIPN

-375 GLEKRKIYSK
+375 GLEERKIYSK
-385 DTTVNERYEDG
+385 NTTVNERYEDG

-462 KDSTGWWYASGTSYL
+462 KDYTGWWYAFGTSYL

-491 DSNGYMETS
+491 DFNGYMETG

-633 VGSTWYYLGSADG
+633 VGSTWYYLGSADD
-646 GYMQTGWRKLG
+646 GYMQTGWKKLG
-657 TNWYYF
+657 TNCYYF
-663 GGTDDGAM
+663 GESNDGAM

-677 VGGDWYYFGGTDD
+677 VGGAWYYFGGTDD

-711 GGYMQTGWKKL
+711 
-722 GTNWYYFGESNDG
+722 D
-735 AMRTGFAKVGGNW
+735 
-748 YYFGGTDDGAMKNG
+748 
-762 WQKVGSTWYYL
+762 
-773 GSADGGYMQT
+773 GYMQT

-823 AMKTGWQKIDGIW
+823 AMKTGWQKIDGTW

-946 ETGWLQFTGA
+946 ETGWLQFTGV

>member
-13 ETPAESAVTGA
+13 ETPAESAVMGA
-24 EIATDHVDENA
+24 ETATDHVDENA
-35 VDETTDAADQT
+35 V
-46 GQETI
+46 
-51 ENSEEVEQ
+51 
-59 VETAPAESEDTG
+59 
-71 EDEKQAAGTE
+71 DEKQAAGTE

-157 LHVTIAGNVY
+157 LHVAIAGNVY

-191 LQPGSEEEVS
+191 LQPVSEEEVS

-251 LDPGHDSTHVGASAN
+251 LDPGHDSTHAGASAN

-296 RTTAGCP
+296 RTTADCP

-316 VADAVAA
+316 VADAAAA

-336 TSSAAKGAEIIIPN
+336 LSSAAKGAEIIIPN

-375 GLEKRKIYSK
+375 GLEERKIYSK
-385 DTTVNERYEDG
+385 NTTVNERYEDG

-462 KDSTGWWYASGTSYL
+462 KDYTGWWYASGTSYL

-491 DSNGYMETS
+491 DFNGYMETG

-633 VGSTWYYLGSADG
+633 VGSTW
-646 GYMQTGWRKLG
+646 
-657 TNWYYF
+657 
-663 GGTDDGAM
+663 
-671 RTGFAK
+671 
-677 VGGDWYYFGGTDD
+677 
-690 GAMKNGWQKVGS
+690 
-702 TWYYLGSAD
+702 
-711 GGYMQTGWKKL
+711 
-722 GTNWYYFGESNDG
+722 
-735 AMRTGFAKVGGNW
+735 
-748 YYFGGTDDGAMKNG
+748 
-762 WQKVGSTWYYL
+762 
-773 GSADGGYMQT
+773 
-783 GWKKLG
+783 
-789 TNWYYFGESN
+789 
-799 DGAMRTGFAKVG
+799 
-811 GDWYYFGGTDDG
+811 
-823 AMKTGWQKIDGIW
+823 
-836 YFFNDDGMYDSTKK
+836 
-850 YDEIPGINDDKIN
+850 
-863 GSAGT
+863 
-868 NNSNTNSN
+868 
-876 VVEGTYL
+876 
-883 IEGDTEVT
+883 
-891 VDQMV
+891 
-896 AYFEASKKAYPEDVM
+896 
-911 RKGGA
+911 
-916 ATIRDFCQI
+916 
-925 YYEEAVAEGIKA
+925 
-937 EVAFVQAMK
+937 
-946 ETGWLQFTGA
+946 
-956 VKAEQYN
+956 
-963 FAGMGAT
+963 
-970 GNSVSGES
+970 
-978 FKDVREG
+978 
-985 VRAQIQ
+985 
-991 HLKAYGSTK
+991 
-1000 SLNQTCVD
+1000 
-1008 NRFKYVE
+1008 
-1015 RGSAIY
+1015 
-1021 VEWLSIP
+1021 
-1028 NNPKKKGW
+1028 
-1036 AAAKGY
+1036 
-1042 GVDIVKMI
+1042 
-1050 QKLKK
+1050 
-1055 M
+1055 

>member
-1 MSITALPVTAWA
+1 MKKVKNLLKKCTVLLLTAAMSITALPVTAWA
-13 ETPAESAVTGA
+13 ETPAESAVMGA
-24 EIATDHVDENA
+24 ETATDHVDENA
-35 VDETTDAADQT
+35 VDEITDEADQ
-46 GQETI
+46 
-51 ENSEEVEQ
+51 
-59 VETAPAESEDTG
+59 
-71 EDEKQAAGTE
+71 AASTE

-144 YTEQERGVYSVTE
+144 YTEQEKGVYSVTE

-191 LQPGSEEEVS
+191 LQPVSEEEVS

-296 RTTAGCP
+296 RTTADCP

-316 VADAVAA
+316 VADAAAA

-336 TSSAAKGAEIIIPN
+336 LSSAAKGAEIIIPN

-375 GLEKRKIYSK
+375 GLEERKIYSK
-385 DTTVNERYEDG
+385 NTTVNERYEDG

-462 KDSTGWWYASGTSYL
+462 KDYTGWWYASGTSYL

-491 DSNGYMETS
+491 DFNGYMETG

-517 IMRIGWQK
+517 IMRI
-525 IGTNWYYFNSS
+525 
-536 GYMLTGWQKIGTKWY
+536 
-551 YFGESDDGAMRIGWQ
+551 
-566 KIGGDRYYFGEA
+566 
-578 NDGAMKTGWQ
+578 GWQ

-633 VGSTWYYLGSADG
+633 VGSTWYYLGSADD
-646 GYMQTGWRKLG
+646 GYMQTGWKKLG

-663 GGTDDGAM
+663 GESNDGAM
-671 RTGFAK
+671 RIGFAK
-677 VGGDWYYFGGTDD
+677 VGGAWYYFGGTDD

-711 GGYMQTGWKKL
+711 DGYMQTGWKKL

-735 AMRTGFAKVGGNW
+735 AMRTGF
-748 YYFGGTDDGAMKNG
+748 T
-762 WQKVGSTWYYL
+762 
-773 GSADGGYMQT
+773 
-783 GWKKLG
+783 
-789 TNWYYFGESN
+789 
-799 DGAMRTGFAKVG
+799 KVG
-811 GDWYYFGGTDDG
+811 GDWYYFGGADDG
-823 AMKTGWQKIDGIW
+823 AMKTGWQKIDGTW

-946 ETGWLQFTGA
+946 ETGWLQFTGV

>member
-13 ETPAESAVTGA
+13 ETPEESAVTGA
-24 EIATDHVDENA
+24 ETATDYVDENA
-35 VDETTDAADQT
+35 VDE
-46 GQETI
+46 
-51 ENSEEVEQ
+51 
-59 VETAPAESEDTG
+59 
-71 EDEKQAAGTE
+71 KQAADTE

-123 VGEEVWTAAQETDD
+123 VGEEVWTAVQESDG

-191 LQPGSEEEVS
+191 LQPVSEEEVS

-296 RTTAGCP
+296 RTTADCP

-316 VADAVAA
+316 VADAAAA

-336 TSSAAKGAEIIIPN
+336 LSSAAKGAEIIIPN

-375 GLEKRKIYSK
+375 GLEERKIYSK
-385 DTTVNERYEDG
+385 NTTVNERYEDG

-462 KDSTGWWYASGTSYL
+462 KDYTGWWYASGTSYL

-491 DSNGYMETS
+491 DFNGYMETG

-566 KIGGDRYYFGEA
+566 KIGGDRYYFGET

-633 VGSTWYYLGSADG
+633 VGSTWYYLGSAD
-646 GYMQTGWRKLG
+646 
-657 TNWYYF
+657 
-663 GGTDDGAM
+663 D
-671 RTGFAK
+671 
-677 VGGDWYYFGGTDD
+677 
-690 GAMKNGWQKVGS
+690 
-702 TWYYLGSAD
+702 
-711 GGYMQTGWKKL
+711 GYMQTGWKKL
-722 GTNWYYFGESNDG
+722 GTNCYYFGESNDG
-735 AMRTGFAKVGGNW
+735 AMRTGFAKVGG
-748 YYFGGTDDGAMKNG
+748 A
-762 WQKVGSTWYYL
+762 
-773 GSADGGYMQT
+773 
-783 GWKKLG
+783 
-789 TNWYYFGESN
+789 
-799 DGAMRTGFAKVG
+799 
-811 GDWYYFGGTDDG
+811 WYYFGGTDDG

-946 ETGWLQFTGA
+946 ETGWLQFTGV

>member
-13 ETPAESAVTGA
+13 ETPAESAVMGA
-24 EIATDHVDENA
+24 ETATDHVDENA
-35 VDETTDAADQT
+35 V
-46 GQETI
+46 
-51 ENSEEVEQ
+51 
-59 VETAPAESEDTG
+59 
-71 EDEKQAAGTE
+71 DEKQAAGTE

-114 QMTATVQGP
+114 QMTATVQGTS
-123 VGEEVWTAAQETDD
+123 GEEVWTAAQETDD

-191 LQPGSEEEVS
+191 LQPVSEEEVS

-296 RTTAGCP
+296 RTTADCP

-316 VADAVAA
+316 VADAAAA

-336 TSSAAKGAEIIIPN
+336 LSSAAKGAEIIIPN

-375 GLEKRKIYSK
+375 GLEERKIYSK
-385 DTTVNERYEDG
+385 NTTVNERYEDG

-462 KDSTGWWYASGTSYL
+462 KDYTGWWYASGTSYL

-491 DSNGYMETS
+491 DFNGYMETG

-566 KIGGDRYYFGEA
+566 KIGGDRYYFGET

-588 KIGESWY
+588 KIGGSWY

-604 LQTGWQKIGGAWYY
+604 LQTGWQKIGGNWYY

-663 GGTDDGAM
+663 G
-671 RTGFAK
+671 
-677 VGGDWYYFGGTDD
+677 
-690 GAMKNGWQKVGS
+690 
-702 TWYYLGSAD
+702 
-711 GGYMQTGWKKL
+711 
-722 GTNWYYFGESNDG
+722 
-735 AMRTGFAKVGGNW
+735 
-748 YYFGGTDDGAMKNG
+748 
-762 WQKVGSTWYYL
+762 
-773 GSADGGYMQT
+773 
-783 GWKKLG
+783 
-789 TNWYYFGESN
+789 ESN

-823 AMKTGWQKIDGIW
+823 AMKTGWQKIDGTL

-946 ETGWLQFTGA
+946 ETGWLQFTGV

-970 GNSVSGES
+970 GNGVSGES

-1036 AAAKGY
+1036 AAANGY

>member
-1 MSITALPVTAWA
+1 MKKLLKKCTVLLLTAAMSITALPVTAWA
-13 ETPAESAVTGA
+13 ETPEESAVMGA
-24 EIATDHVDENA
+24 ETATDHVDENA
-35 VDETTDAADQT
+35 VDEITDEADQ
-46 GQETI
+46 
-51 ENSEEVEQ
+51 
-59 VETAPAESEDTG
+59 
-71 EDEKQAAGTE
+71 AASTE

-144 YTEQERGVYSVTE
+144 YTEQEKGVYSVTE

-191 LQPGSEEEVS
+191 LQPVSEEEVS

-237 DDGVQTQSSNIVVA
+237 DDGVQAQSSNIVVA
-251 LDPGHDSTHVGASAN
+251 LDPGHDSTHAGASAN

-296 RTTAGCP
+296 RTTADCP

-316 VADAVAA
+316 VADAAAA

-336 TSSAAKGAEIIIPN
+336 LSSAAKGAEIIIPN

-375 GLEKRKIYSK
+375 GLEERKIYSK
-385 DTTVNERYEDG
+385 NTTVNERYEDG

-462 KDSTGWWYASGTSYL
+462 VNSQGWWYANGSSYVR
-477 KNQWAQISGSWYYF
+477 NQWAKIGGNWYYF
-491 DSNGYMETS
+491 DS
-500 WQKISGKW
+500 
-508 SYLGGTDDG
+508 D
-517 IMRIGWQK
+517 
-525 IGTNWYYFNSS
+525 
-536 GYMLTGWQKIGTKWY
+536 GYMLTGWQKIGNYWYYLGGSGDGAMRTGWKKLGGAWYYLGGSNDGTMKTGWYKNGTSWYYFGGSNDGSMKAGWYKIGTKWY
-551 YFGESDDGAMRIGWQ
+551 YFGGLDDGAM
-566 KIGGDRYYFGEA
+566 
-578 NDGAMKTGWQ
+578 
-588 KIGESWY
+588 
-595 YLGSSNGGY
+595 
-604 LQTGWQKIGGAWYY
+604 QTGWQKLGGAWYY
-618 FSDKENGAMKTGWQK
+618 FRGSNDGSMEVGWC
-633 VGSTWYYLGSADG
+633 
-646 GYMQTGWRKLG
+646 KLG
-657 TNWYYF
+657 GAWYYF
-663 GGTDDGAM
+663 GGNDDGSMKAGWYKIGTKWYYFGGLDDGAM
-671 RTGFAK
+671 RTGWKKLGGAWYHFRENDGSME
-677 VGGDWYYFGGTDD
+677 VGWCKLGGARYYFGGNDD
-690 GAMKNGWQKVGS
+690 GSMKAGWYKI
-702 TWYYLGSAD
+702 
-711 GGYMQTGWKKL
+711 
-722 GTNWYYFGESNDG
+722 GTNWYYFGENNDG
-735 AMRTGFAKVGGNW
+735 V
-748 YYFGGTDDGAMKNG
+748 MK
-762 WQKVGSTWYYL
+762 
-773 GSADGGYMQT
+773 T
-783 GWKKLG
+783 GWRKIG
-789 TNWYYFGESN
+789 TNWYYFGENN
-799 DGAMRTGFAKVG
+799 DGVMKTGWCKIG
-811 GDWYYFGGTDDG
+811 ESLYYFGENNDG
-823 AMKTGWQKIDGIW
+823 VMKTGWQKINGTW
-836 YFFNDDGMYDSTKK
+836 YFFDNDGVYDPTKI
-850 YDEIPGINDDKIN
+850 YVETPSVNDDKIN
-863 GSAGT
+863 GDAGSDNSNNSNMNGNVGSNDT
-868 NNSNTNSN
+868 NNSNKDS
-876 VVEGTYL
+876 VVDGTYL
-883 IEGDTEVT
+883 IEGNTEVT
-891 VDQMV
+891 VDQMI
-896 AYFEASKKAYPEDVM
+896 AYFKASKKTYPEDVM
-911 RKGGA
+911 GKGGA

-925 YYEEAVAEGIKA
+925 YYEEAAAEGIKA

-946 ETGWLQFTGA
+946 ETGWLQFTGV

-970 GNSVSGES
+970 GNGVSGES

-1036 AAAKGY
+1036 AAANGY

-1050 QKLKK
+1050 QKMKTMK
-1055 M
+1055 DGVE

>member
-13 ETPAESAVTGA
+13 ETPAESAVMGA
-24 EIATDHVDENA
+24 ETATDHVDENA
-35 VDETTDAADQT
+35 V
-46 GQETI
+46 
-51 ENSEEVEQ
+51 
-59 VETAPAESEDTG
+59 
-71 EDEKQAAGTE
+71 DEKQAAGTE

-123 VGEEVWTAAQETDD
+123 VGEEVWTAVQESDG

-191 LQPGSEEEVS
+191 LQPVSEEEVS

-296 RTTAGCP
+296 RTTADCP

-316 VADAVAA
+316 VADAAAA

-336 TSSAAKGAEIIIPN
+336 LSSAAKGAEIIIPN

-375 GLEKRKIYSK
+375 GLEERKIYSK
-385 DTTVNERYEDG
+385 NTTVNERYEDG

-462 KDSTGWWYASGTSYL
+462 KDYTGWWYASGTSYL

-491 DSNGYMETS
+491 DFNGYMETG

-633 VGSTWYYLGSADG
+633 VGSTWYYLGSAD
-646 GYMQTGWRKLG
+646 
-657 TNWYYF
+657 
-663 GGTDDGAM
+663 D
-671 RTGFAK
+671 
-677 VGGDWYYFGGTDD
+677 
-690 GAMKNGWQKVGS
+690 
-702 TWYYLGSAD
+702 
-711 GGYMQTGWKKL
+711 
-722 GTNWYYFGESNDG
+722 
-735 AMRTGFAKVGGNW
+735 
-748 YYFGGTDDGAMKNG
+748 
-762 WQKVGSTWYYL
+762 
-773 GSADGGYMQT
+773 GYMQT

-823 AMKTGWQKIDGIW
+823 AMKTGWQKIDGTW

-946 ETGWLQFTGA
+946 ETGWLQFTGV

>member
-1 MSITALPVTAWA
+1 MKKVKNLLKKCTVLLLTAAMSITALPVTAWA
-13 ETPAESAVTGA
+13 ETPAESAVMGA
-24 EIATDHVDENA
+24 ETATDHVDENA
-35 VDETTDAADQT
+35 VDEITDEADQ
-46 GQETI
+46 
-51 ENSEEVEQ
+51 
-59 VETAPAESEDTG
+59 
-71 EDEKQAAGTE
+71 AASTE

-144 YTEQERGVYSVTE
+144 YTEQEKGVYSVTE

-191 LQPGSEEEVS
+191 LQPVSEEEVS

-296 RTTAGCP
+296 RTTADCP

-316 VADAVAA
+316 VADAAAA

-336 TSSAAKGAEIIIPN
+336 LSSAAKGAEIIIPN

-375 GLEKRKIYSK
+375 GLEERKIYSK
-385 DTTVNERYEDG
+385 NTTVNERYEDG

-462 KDSTGWWYASGTSYL
+462 KDYTGWWYASGTSYL

-491 DSNGYMETS
+491 DFNGYMETG

-633 VGSTWYYLGSADG
+633 VGSTWYYLGSAD
-646 GYMQTGWRKLG
+646 
-657 TNWYYF
+657 
-663 GGTDDGAM
+663 D
-671 RTGFAK
+671 
-677 VGGDWYYFGGTDD
+677 
-690 GAMKNGWQKVGS
+690 
-702 TWYYLGSAD
+702 
-711 GGYMQTGWKKL
+711 
-722 GTNWYYFGESNDG
+722 
-735 AMRTGFAKVGGNW
+735 
-748 YYFGGTDDGAMKNG
+748 
-762 WQKVGSTWYYL
+762 
-773 GSADGGYMQT
+773 GYMQT

-823 AMKTGWQKIDGIW
+823 AMKNGWQKVGSTWYYLGSADDGYMQTGWKKLGTNWYYFGESNDGAMRTGFAKVGGDWYYFGGADDGAMKTGWQKIDGTW

-946 ETGWLQFTGA
+946 ETGWLQFTGV

>member
-1 MSITALPVTAWA
+1 MKKVKNLLKKCTVLLLTAAMSITALPVTAWA
-13 ETPAESAVTGA
+13 ETPAESAVMGA
-24 EIATDHVDENA
+24 ETATDHVDENA
-35 VDETTDAADQT
+35 VDEITDEADQ
-46 GQETI
+46 
-51 ENSEEVEQ
+51 
-59 VETAPAESEDTG
+59 
-71 EDEKQAAGTE
+71 AASTE

-144 YTEQERGVYSVTE
+144 YTEQEKGVYSVTE

-191 LQPGSEEEVS
+191 LQPVSEEEVS

-296 RTTAGCP
+296 RTTADCP

-316 VADAVAA
+316 VADAAAA

-336 TSSAAKGAEIIIPN
+336 LSSAAKGAEIIIPN

-375 GLEKRKIYSK
+375 GLEERKIYSK
-385 DTTVNERYEDG
+385 NTTVNERYEDG

-462 KDSTGWWYASGTSYL
+462 KDYTGWWYASGTSYL

-491 DSNGYMETS
+491 DFNGYMETG

-633 VGSTWYYLGSADG
+633 VGSTWYYLGSAD
-646 GYMQTGWRKLG
+646 
-657 TNWYYF
+657 
-663 GGTDDGAM
+663 D
-671 RTGFAK
+671 
-677 VGGDWYYFGGTDD
+677 
-690 GAMKNGWQKVGS
+690 
-702 TWYYLGSAD
+702 
-711 GGYMQTGWKKL
+711 
-722 GTNWYYFGESNDG
+722 
-735 AMRTGFAKVGGNW
+735 
-748 YYFGGTDDGAMKNG
+748 
-762 WQKVGSTWYYL
+762 
-773 GSADGGYMQT
+773 GYMQT

-823 AMKTGWQKIDGIW
+823 AMKNGWQKVGSTWYYLGSADDGYMQTGWKKLGTNWYYFGESNDGAMRTGFTKVGGDWYYFGGADDGAMKTGWQKIDGTW

-850 YDEIPGINDDKIN
+850 YDEIPGINDEKIN

-946 ETGWLQFTGA
+946 ETGWLQFTGV